1 MPQTLCHCCSVD
13 QGGAAPVFSVTAQ
26 ADGDQVRV
34 QVTGEVDMATADTMF
49 QTALREPAKRLTLDL
64 RAVTFFDSAAIHA
77 VVRLAQRFPDALTVL
92 PSPQV
97 RRVLDISGLGDQE
110 WLAGA

>member
-1 MPQTLCHCCSVD
+1 MD
-13 QGGAAPVFSVTAQ
+13 QGDAAPVFSVTAQ
-26 ADGDQVRV
+26 VDVDQVRV

-97 RRVLDISGLGDQE
+97 RRVLDISGLGDQD
-110 WLAGA
+110 WLAQP

>member
-1 MPQTLCHCCSVD
+1 MD

-26 ADGDQVRV
+26 VDGDQVRV

-97 RRVLDISGLGDQE
+97 RRVLDISGLGDQD
-110 WLAGA
+110 WLAG

>member
-1 MPQTLCHCCSVD
+1 MD
-13 QGGAAPVFSVTAQ
+13 QGGAAPVFSVTTQ
-26 ADGDQVRV
+26 VDGDQLRV

-49 QTALREPAKRLTLDL
+49 QTALREPAKQLTLDL

-77 VVRLAQRFPDALTVL
+77 VVRLAQRFPNALTVL

-97 RRVLDISGLGDQE
+97 RRVLDISGLGDQD
-110 WLAGA
+110 WLAQP

>member
-1 MPQTLCHCCSVD
+1 MD
-13 QGGAAPVFSVTAQ
+13 QEGAAPVFSVTAQ
-26 ADGDQVRV
+26 VDGDQVRV

-77 VVRLAQRFPDALTVL
+77 VVRLAQRFPDVLTVL

-97 RRVLDISGLGDQE
+97 RRVLEISGLGDQD
-110 WLAGA
+110 WLAG

>member
-1 MPQTLCHCCSVD
+1 MD

-26 ADGDQVRV
+26 VDGDQLRV

-49 QTALREPAKRLTLDL
+49 QTALREPAKQLTLDL

-77 VVRLAQRFPDALTVL
+77 VVRLAQRFPNALTVL

-97 RRVLDISGLGDQE
+97 RRVLDISGLGDQD
-110 WLAGA
+110 WLARTRPTRAPSG

>member
-1 MPQTLCHCCSVD
+1 MD

-26 ADGDQVRV
+26 VDGDQLRV

-49 QTALREPAKRLTLDL
+49 QTALREPAKQLTLDL

-77 VVRLAQRFPDALTVL
+77 VVRLAQRFPNALTVL

-97 RRVLDISGLGDQE
+97 RRVLDISGLGDQD
-110 WLAGA
+110 WLAQP

>member
-1 MPQTLCHCCSVD
+1 MD

-26 ADGDQVRV
+26 VDGDQLRV

-49 QTALREPAKRLTLDL
+49 QTALREPAKRLALDL

-97 RRVLDISGLGDQE
+97 RRVLDISGLGDQD
-110 WLAGA
+110 WLAD

>member
-1 MPQTLCHCCSVD
+1 MD

-26 ADGDQVRV
+26 VDGDQLRV

-49 QTALREPAKRLTLDL
+49 QTALREPAKRLALDL

-110 WLAGA
+110 WLAD

>member
-1 MPQTLCHCCSVD
+1 MD

-26 ADGDQVRV
+26 VDGDQVRV

-49 QTALREPAKRLTLDL
+49 QTALREPAKQLTLDL

-77 VVRLAQRFPDALTVL
+77 VVRLAQRFPGALTVL

-97 RRVLDISGLGDQE
+97 RRVLDISGLGDQD
-110 WLAGA
+110 WLAES

>member
-1 MPQTLCHCCSVD
+1 MD

-26 ADGDQVRV
+26 VDGDQLRV

-49 QTALREPAKRLTLDL
+49 QTALREPAKQLTLDL

-77 VVRLAQRFPDALTVL
+77 VVRLAQRFPNALTVL

-97 RRVLDISGLGDQE
+97 RRVLDISGLGDQD
-110 WLAGA
+110 WLAPA

>member
-1 MPQTLCHCCSVD
+1 MD

-26 ADGDQVRV
+26 VDGDQLRV

-49 QTALREPAKRLTLDL
+49 QTALREPAKRLALDL

-110 WLAGA
+110 WLAH

>member
-1 MPQTLCHCCSVD
+1 MD

-26 ADGDQVRV
+26 VDGDQLRV
-34 QVTGEVDMATADTMF
+34 QVAGEVDMATADTMF
-49 QTALREPAKRLTLDL
+49 QTALREPAKQLTLDL

-77 VVRLAQRFPDALTVL
+77 VVRLAQRFPNALTVL

-97 RRVLDISGLGDQE
+97 RRVLDISGLGDQD
-110 WLAGA
+110 WLAQA

>member
-1 MPQTLCHCCSVD
+1 MD

-26 ADGDQVRV
+26 VDGDHLRV

-97 RRVLDISGLGDQE
+97 RRVLDISGLGEQD
-110 WLAGA
+110 WLAD

>member
-1 MPQTLCHCCSVD
+1 M
-13 QGGAAPVFSVTAQ
+13 
-26 ADGDQVRV
+26 RV

-49 QTALREPAKRLTLDL
+49 QTALREPAKQLTLDL

-77 VVRLAQRFPDALTVL
+77 VVRLAQRFPNALTVL

-97 RRVLDISGLGDQE
+97 RRVLDISGLGDQD
-110 WLAGA
+110 WLSPT

>member
-1 MPQTLCHCCSVD
+1 MD

-26 ADGDQVRV
+26 VDGDQVRV

-49 QTALREPAKRLTLDL
+49 QTALREPAKQLTLDL

-77 VVRLAQRFPDALTVL
+77 VVRLAQRFPNALTVL

-97 RRVLDISGLGDQE
+97 RRVLDISGLGDQD
-110 WLAGA
+110 WLAEA